1 MGVVRHWAHHV
12 PIGLRGHPLTL
23 WNMGS
28 QSMVVQLL
36 PIVPVRV
43 EKILAAMDVE
53 VFPSAPPSPGTPVK
67 PAGEDR
73 TISDRDHLKTAEV
86 LRES

>member
-28 QSMVVQLL
+28 QGMVVQLL
-36 PIVPVRV
+36 PIVPVLV

-67 PAGEDR
+67 PAGDR
-73 TISDRDHLKTAEV
+73 TIRKRDHLKTAEV
-86 LRES
+86 QRES